1 MVMYFGLIEV
11 LTYFMDLMDKVFV
24 EYLDKFIIEFINDML
39 VYSKSK
45 EEHEEHLRLVS
56 KKLPD
61 HRLYA
66 KMSKC
71 EFWLKQATFMSHV
84 ILEEGVTMDSSKI
97 QDMLTWNTSA
107 SVANIQSFLR
117 TSGIL

>member
-1 MVMYFGLIEV
+1 
-11 LTYFMDLMDKVFV
+11 MDLTDKVFM
-24 EYLDKFIIEFINDML
+24 EYLDKFIRVFINDML
-39 VYSKSK
+39 DYSKSK

-56 KKLPD
+56 KKLLD

-71 EFWLKQATFMSHV
+71 EFSLKQATFTSHV
-84 ILEEGVTMDSSKI
+84 ILEEGITVDSSKI
-97 QDMLTWNTSA
+97 QDMLTWNTSS
-107 SVANIQSFLR
+107 SVANIHSFLR